1 MNNQVKTVQ
10 EMAMTQAVE
19 YARSNIPDCLFK
31 DDEIRDLI
39 RNAFMSLN
47 LNESERS
54 TISNHSNSLIQN
66 AANRYKSESNSRV
79 GKQ

>member
-1 MNNQVKTVQ
+1 MNNPVKTVQ

-19 YARSNIPDCLFK
+19 YANSNIPDCLFK

-47 LNESERS
+47 LSESERS

-66 AANRYKSESNSRV
+66 AANRYKSESNSRS

>member
-47 LNESERS
+47 LNDSERS
-54 TISNHSNSLIQN
+54 TISNHSSSLIQN

>member
-1 MNNQVKTVQ
+1 MNNRVKTVQ

-19 YARSNIPDCLFK
+19 YAHSNIPDCLFN
-31 DDEIRDLI
+31 DDEIQDLI

-54 TISNHSNSLIQN
+54 TISNHSNSLIKN
-66 AANRYKSESNSRV
+66 ADNRYKSESNSRS
-79 GKQ
+79 GNQ

>member
-1 MNNQVKTVQ
+1 MNNPVKTVQ

-19 YARSNIPDCLFK
+19 YAHSNIPDCLFN

-54 TISNHSNSLIQN
+54 TISNHSNSLIKN
-66 AANRYKSESNSRV
+66 AANRYKSESNPQS
-79 GKQ
+79 GNE

>member
-1 MNNQVKTVQ
+1 MNNRVKTVQ

-19 YARSNIPDCLFK
+19 YAHSNIPDCLFN
-31 DDEIRDLI
+31 DDEIQDLI

-54 TISNHSNSLIQN
+54 TISNHSNSLIKN
-66 AANRYKSESNSRV
+66 AANRYKSESNSRS
-79 GKQ
+79 GNQ

>member
-31 DDEIRDLI
+31 DEEIRDLI

>member
-66 AANRYKSESNSRV
+66 AANRYKSESDSRV

>member
-1 MNNQVKTVQ
+1 MNNPVKTVQ
-10 EMAMTQAVE
+10 EMAMAQAVE

-47 LNESERS
+47 LSESERS

-66 AANRYKSESNSRV
+66 AANRYKSESDSRV